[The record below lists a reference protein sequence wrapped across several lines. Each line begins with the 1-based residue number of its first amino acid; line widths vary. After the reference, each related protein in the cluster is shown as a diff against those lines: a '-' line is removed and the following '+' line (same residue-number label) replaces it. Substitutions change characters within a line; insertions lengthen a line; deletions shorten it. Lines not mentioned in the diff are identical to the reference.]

1 MNTYTPNSSKIV
13 HYSYVDFSSRLISRP
28 VHIVQY
34 DDSIP
39 ILAVKLYNDGQS
51 YTLPSNANVNL
62 RLGKS
67 DGNFVY
73 NPALGCDSS
82 KQTVYF
88 EITQQMAVLSGEVS
102 PVVEIEINNEYA
114 ASGSIGI
121 VIDKNPIQQ
130 VSIESSTEYI
140 TGKQFAQDA
149 IDAAARAAASQS
161 AAKTSETNA
170 ANSKTA
176 AKTSETNAKASET
189 NAANSKTAA
198 KTSETNAKIS
208 ETNAANSAKSA
219 KTSETNAKT
228 SETNA
233 ANSKT
238 AAAASQTAAKTSE
251 TNAKTSETNAKQYA
265 DNAKISETN
274 AASSKTAAKTSE
286 TNAKTSETNAANSKT
301 AAAASQ
307 AAAKTSETNAKISET
322 NARSSETSALNYSNQ
337 AKAALNEILG
347 ADIGQFGVQLANQH
361 CVTQPIYDSSGELI
375 IDSNN
380 NNIERRTIFA
390 DIGELT
396 SIKNNISALEC
407 ILMEILHKLL
417 PDRIDIVEKTV
428 ISMQSNYEQLETHTL
443 LDSSY

>member
-13 HYSYVDFSSRLISRP
+13 HYTYVDFSSRLISRP

-39 ILAVKLYNDGQS
+39 ILAVKLYNDGQA
-51 YTLPSNANVNL
+51 YTVPSNANVNI
-62 RLGKS
+62 RLGKR

-88 EITQQMAVLSGEVS
+88 AITQQMAVLSGEVS

-114 ASGSIGI
+114 ASGSVGI

-149 IDAAARAAASQS
+149 IDAAAKAAASQS

-176 AKTSETNAKASET
+176 AKTSETNA
-189 NAANSKTAA
+189 
-198 KTSETNAKIS
+198 
-208 ETNAANSAKSA
+208 ANSAKSA
-219 KTSETNAKT
+219 KTSEA
-228 SETNA
+228 NA

-238 AAAASQTAAKTSE
+238 AAAAAQAAAKASETNAKVSE
-251 TNAKTSETNAKQYA
+251 TNAKT
-265 DNAKISETN
+265 
-274 AASSKTAAKTSE
+274 
-286 TNAKTSETNAANSKT
+286 
-301 AAAASQ
+301 
-307 AAAKTSETNAKISET
+307 
-322 NARSSETSALNYSNQ
+322 SETSALNYSNQ

-361 CVTQPIYDSSGELI
+361 CVTQPVYDSSGELI
-375 IDSNN
+375 IDSSN
-380 NNIERRTIFA
+380 NNIESRTIFA
-390 DIGELT
+390 DNGELT
-396 SIKNNISALEC
+396 IIKNNISALES

-417 PDRIDIVEKTV
+417 PDRIDIVEKTI